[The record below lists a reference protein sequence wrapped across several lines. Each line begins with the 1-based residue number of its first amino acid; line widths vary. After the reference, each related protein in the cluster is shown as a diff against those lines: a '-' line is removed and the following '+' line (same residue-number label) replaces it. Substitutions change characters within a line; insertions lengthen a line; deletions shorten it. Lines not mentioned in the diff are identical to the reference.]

1 MDTIKITDKKTTQM
15 VAHRGL
21 SGIERENTMPAF
33 IAAGNRSYFGIETDV
48 HRTADGH
55 YVVMHDDWTGRIAT
69 TVNVHIEET
78 NFADLRAIE
87 LGDRDETV
95 GRIDL
100 RIPTLAEYITVCA
113 RYEKK
118 AVLELKGYFEPQYI
132 AEMVEII
139 TSLGYLDG
147 VIFISFDVN
156 NLIELRRILPE
167 QKMMYLTGNCS
178 PEILETMKNYRLDLD
193 VLFHNLS
200 AENVAEIHELGLQVN
215 CWTVDNPEDAQ
226 RLIDMGVDYITTNIL
241 E

>member
-1 MDTIKITDKKTTQM
+1 MDTIKITDKKRTQM

-33 IAAGNRSYFGIETDV
+33 VAAGNRSYFGIETDV
-48 HRTADGH
+48 HRTVDGR
-55 YVVMHDDWTGRIAT
+55 YVVMHDDWTGRISPAT
-69 TVNVHIEET
+69 NVHIEET
-78 NFADLRAIE
+78 TFDELRRIE

-100 RIPTLAEYITVCA
+100 RIPTLEEYITVCS

-139 TSLGYLDG
+139 QNLGYLGG
-147 VIFISFDVN
+147 VIFISFDLN
-156 NLIELRRILPE
+156 NMIELRRLLPE
-167 QKMMYLTGNCS
+167 QKLMYLTGECG
-178 PEILETMKNYRLDLD
+178 EAVMDALKTYRLDLD
-193 VLFHNLS
+193 ILFYNLTS
-200 AENVAEIHELGLQVN
+200 EALAELHANGLEVN
-215 CWTVDNPEDAQ
+215 CWTVDGPEDAA
-226 RLIDMGVDYITTNIL
+226 RLIEMGVDYITTNIL